1 MTAPQKAKAATTA
14 TSATAASATGSG
26 SNASRTDQV
35 YLTLKQD
42 IFNFRLLPGDSF
54 TESEVAE
61 RMAVSRT
68 PVREALFR
76 LERDGY
82 LQVHFRSGWSVKPFD
97 FQQFENLY
105 DLRLVL
111 ETASIKRLSEQSDPA
126 AGLDELTT
134 FWLVPREQRL
144 TDELTVSAHDEQFH
158 VKLVESAGNPEI
170 SKVHNDVM
178 ERIRIVRRLDFTQ
191 AHRIEKTYDEHS
203 LILQAILHHRADQAI
218 MLLRAH
224 IEASKS
230 EVRKITLH
238 RLHTA
243 RQT

>member
-1 MTAPQKAKAATTA
+1 MMTSTKKTKAEPAAN
-14 TSATAASATGSG
+14 GSR
-26 SNASRTDQV
+26 ADQV
-35 YLTLKQD
+35 YLALKQD
-42 IFNFRLLPGDSF
+42 IFNFRLLPGDNF
-54 TESEVAE
+54 TESEVAL

-105 DLRLVL
+105 DLRMVL
-111 ETASIKRLSEQSDPA
+111 ETASVKKLCEQSDH
-126 AGLDELTT
+126 AGLDALRTL
-134 FWLVPREQRL
+134 WLVAKEERL
-144 TDELTVSAHDEQFH
+144 TDELDVSGYDEQFH
-158 VKLVESAGNPEI
+158 LTLVESAGNPEI
-170 SKVHNDVM
+170 ARVHGDVM
-178 ERIRIVRRLDFTQ
+178 ERIRIIRRLDFTQ
-191 AHRIEKTYDEHS
+191 PHRVEKTYDEHAQ
-203 LILQAILHHRADQAI
+203 ILQAILHRRADQAI

-243 RQT
+243 RQP

>member
-1 MTAPQKAKAATTA
+1 MTAARKSSHLTA
-14 TSATAASATGSG
+14 HASGP
-26 SNASRTDQV
+26 NASRADHV
-35 YLTLKQD
+35 YLALKQD

-97 FQQFENLY
+97 FQQFEDLY

-111 ETASIKRLSEQSDPA
+111 ETASIRRLSDQTDPI
-126 AGLDELTT
+126 GLEELTG
-134 FWLVPREQRL
+134 FWMVPPEQRL
-144 TDELTVSAHDEQFH
+144 TDELTVSGLDEKFH
-158 VKLVESAGNPEI
+158 VTLVESAGNPEI
-170 SKVHNDVM
+170 SRVHSDVM

-191 AHRIEKTYDEHS
+191 AHRIEKTYDEHN
-203 LILQAILHHRADQAI
+203 LILQAIMHHRADQAI
-218 MLLRAH
+218 DR
-224 IEASKS
+224 KS
-230 EVRKITLH
+230 VV
-238 RLHTA
+238 
-243 RQT
+243 

>member
-1 MTAPQKAKAATTA
+1 MTALKKKKPAAKTKAIP
-14 TSATAASATGSG
+14 AST
-26 SNASRTDQV
+26 ASRADQV
-35 YLTLKQD
+35 YMAVKQD
-42 IFNFRLLPGDSF
+42 IFDFRLLPGDSF
-54 TESEVAE
+54 TESQVAE
-61 RMAVSRT
+61 RMEVSRT

-111 ETASIKRLSEQSDPA
+111 ETAAIRKLCEQTDPAGLEQLEKVWLVTKKKRLA
-126 AGLDELTT
+126 DEMA
-134 FWLVPREQRL
+134 
-144 TDELTVSAHDEQFH
+144 VSINDEQFH
-158 VKLVESAGNPEI
+158 MTLVSSANNPEI
-170 SKVHNDVM
+170 ARVHSDVM
-178 ERIRIVRRLDFTQ
+178 ERIRIIRRLDFTQ
-191 AHRIEKTYDEHS
+191 PHRIEKTYDEHAK
-203 LILQAILHHRADQAI
+203 ILEAIAHHRADQAI

-224 IEASKS
+224 IEASKA

-243 RQT
+243 RQS

>member
-1 MTAPQKAKAATTA
+1 MTALKKKKPAVKTKAIPVST
-14 TSATAASATGSG
+14 
-26 SNASRTDQV
+26 ASRADQV
-35 YLTLKQD
+35 YLALKQD
-42 IFNFRLLPGDSF
+42 IFDFRLLPGDSF
-54 TESEVAE
+54 TESQVAE
-61 RMAVSRT
+61 RMEVSRT

-111 ETASIKRLSEQSDPA
+111 ETAAIKKLCEQTDPV
-126 AGLDELTT
+126 GLEPLNKI
-134 FWLVPREQRL
+134 WLVPKKKRL
-144 TDELTVSAHDEQFH
+144 TDEMAVSVNDEEFH
-158 VKLVESAGNPEI
+158 STLVKCANNPEI
-170 SKVHNDVM
+170 ARVHGDVM
-178 ERIRIVRRLDFTQ
+178 ERIRIIRRLDFTQ
-191 AHRIEKTYDEHS
+191 PHRVEKTYEEHGQ
-203 LILQAILHHRADQAI
+203 ILEAIAHHRADQAI

-224 IEASKS
+224 IEASKA

-243 RQT
+243 RQS

>member
-1 MTAPQKAKAATTA
+1 MKAAQKSTA
-14 TSATAASATGSG
+14 IPAPASG
-26 SNASRTDQV
+26 SNASRADHV
-35 YLTLKQD
+35 YLALKQD

-54 TESEVAE
+54 TETEVAE
-61 RMAVSRT
+61 RMLVSRT

-97 FQQFENLY
+97 FQQFEDLY

-111 ETASIKRLSEQSDPA
+111 ETASIRKLSDQTDPV
-126 AGLDELTT
+126 GLEDLTS
-134 FWLVPREQRL
+134 FWMVPPEQRL
-144 TDELTVSAHDEQFH
+144 TDELTVSARDEEFH

-170 SKVHNDVM
+170 SRVHGDVM

-243 RQT
+243 RQV

>member
-1 MTAPQKAKAATTA
+1 MTVARKAVPIGAPA
-14 TSATAASATGSG
+14 SG
-26 SNASRTDQV
+26 SNESRADHV
-35 YLTLKQD
+35 YLALKQD

-82 LQVHFRSGWSVKPFD
+82 LKVHFRSGWSVKPFD
-97 FQQFENLY
+97 FQQFEDLY

-111 ETASIKRLSEQSDPA
+111 ETASIRKLSAQTDPT
-126 AGLDELTT
+126 GLEELTA
-134 FWLVPREQRL
+134 FWMVPQEQRL
-144 TDELTVSAHDEQFH
+144 ADELTVSTHDEQFH
-158 VKLVESAGNPEI
+158 VKLVESAGNLEI
-170 SKVHNDVM
+170 SRVHTDVM

-191 AHRIEKTYDEHS
+191 PHRIEKTYDEHS
-203 LILQAILHHRADQAI
+203 LILEAIMHHRADQAI

-224 IEASKS
+224 IEASKA

-243 RQT
+243 RQS

>member
-1 MTAPQKAKAATTA
+1 MTAARKSSYLE
-14 TSATAASATGSG
+14 SAGPAG
-26 SNASRTDQV
+26 NASRADQV
-35 YLTLKQD
+35 YLALKQD

-54 TESEVAE
+54 TETEVAD

-82 LQVHFRSGWSVKPFD
+82 LQVHFRSGWSVRPFD
-97 FQQFENLY
+97 FQQFEDLY

-111 ETASIKRLSEQSDPA
+111 ETAAVRRLCEQTDPA
-126 AGLDELTT
+126 GLEDLTA
-134 FWLVPREQRL
+134 FWLVPAGQRL
-144 TDELTVSAHDEQFH
+144 SDELAVSTHDEEFH
-158 VKLVESAGNPEI
+158 TALVRSAGNPEI
-170 SKVHNDVM
+170 ARVHGDVM

-191 AHRIEKTYDEHS
+191 PHRVETTYDEHS
-203 LILQAILHHRADQAI
+203 GILQAILHHRADQAI
-218 MLLRAH
+218 MMLRAH

-243 RQT
+243 RQR

>member
-1 MTAPQKAKAATTA
+1 MTASAKKKRASKATTS
-14 TSATAASATGSG
+14 TNGM
-26 SNASRTDQV
+26 SRADHV
-35 YLTLKQD
+35 YMQLKQD
-42 IFNFRLLPGDSF
+42 IFDFRLLPGDNF

-61 RMAVSRT
+61 RMSVSRT

-82 LQVHFRSGWSVKPFD
+82 LQVHFRSGWSVRPFD

-105 DLRLVL
+105 DLRLIL
-111 ETASIKRLSEQSDPA
+111 ETASVKKLCEQTDHAS
-126 AGLDELTT
+126 LDVLADI
-134 FWLVPREQRL
+134 WLVPVNKRI
-144 TDELTVSAHDEQFH
+144 TDELVVSGYDEQFH
-158 VKLVESAGNPEI
+158 VALVDSANNPEV
-170 SKVHNDVM
+170 SRVHGDVI
-178 ERIRIVRRLDFTQ
+178 ERIRIIRRLDFTQ
-191 AHRIEKTYDEHS
+191 PHRVEKTYEEHAR
-203 LILQAILHHRADQAI
+203 ILQAILHHRTEQAV

-243 RQT
+243 RQS

>member
-1 MTAPQKAKAATTA
+1 MKAARK
-14 TSATAASATGSG
+14 SATIAAPASSAG
-26 SNASRTDQV
+26 ASRADHV

-54 TESEVAE
+54 TETEVAE
-61 RMAVSRT
+61 RMLVSRT

-111 ETASIKRLSEQSDPA
+111 EIASIRKLSDQTDPT
-126 AGLDELTT
+126 GLDDLTS
-134 FWLVPREQRL
+134 FWMVPPAQRL
-144 TDELTVSAHDEQFH
+144 ADELTVSARDEEFH

-170 SKVHNDVM
+170 SRVHGDVM

-243 RQT
+243 RQV

>member
-1 MTAPQKAKAATTA
+1 MTTSTKKTKTD
-14 TSATAASATGSG
+14 SATAGSR
-26 SNASRTDQV
+26 ADQV
-35 YLTLKQD
+35 YLALKQD
-42 IFNFRLLPGDSF
+42 IFNFRLLPGDNF
-54 TESEVAE
+54 TESEVAL

-105 DLRLVL
+105 DLRMVL
-111 ETASIKRLSEQSDPA
+111 ETNAVRKLCEQTDH
-126 AGLDELTT
+126 AGLDALRAR
-134 FWLVPREQRL
+134 WLVAKEERL
-144 TDELTVSAHDEQFH
+144 TDEIDVSGYDEQFH
-158 VKLVESAGNPEI
+158 VTLVESAGNPEI
-170 SKVHNDVM
+170 ARVHGDVM
-178 ERIRIVRRLDFTQ
+178 ERIRIIRRLDFTQ
-191 AHRIEKTYDEHS
+191 PHRIEKTYDEHAQ
-203 LILQAILHHRADQAI
+203 ILHAILHHRADQAI

-243 RQT
+243 RQP

>member
-1 MTAPQKAKAATTA
+1 M
-14 TSATAASATGSG
+14 TAASKVTRVTPAKGAATAST
-26 SNASRTDQV
+26 ASRADHV
-35 YLTLKQD
+35 YLALKQD

-97 FQQFENLY
+97 FQQFEDLY

-111 ETASIKRLSEQSDPA
+111 EIASIKRLSEQPDCE
-126 AGLDELTT
+126 GLKDLTG
-134 FWLVPREQRL
+134 FWLAPPEQRL
-144 TDELTVSAHDEQFH
+144 TDELIVSEKDEQFH
-158 VKLVESAGNPEI
+158 ITLVECAGNPEI
-170 SKVHNDVM
+170 SKVHGDVM

-191 AHRIEKTYDEHS
+191 AHRIQKTYDEHS
-203 LILQAILHHRADQAI
+203 LILQAILRHRADQAI
-218 MLLRAH
+218 SLLREH
-224 IEASKS
+224 IEASKA